1 MTDTLHRPKSG
12 TAVSVRL
19 EGINLSFGKTH
30 VLKGID
36 LQIEAGEFFAFLGP
50 SGCGKTTLL
59 RLIAGF
65 ESAQTGRVFIGDKE
79 VSYLPPWQRNLGMV
93 FQSYALW
100 PHMTV

>member
-1 MTDTLHRPKSG
+1 MNNSLKASKIDS
-12 TAVSVRL
+12 AVSVRL
-19 EGINLSFGKTH
+19 EDINLSFGKTQ

-65 ESAQTGRVFIGDKE
+65 ESAQTGRVDHRRQGS
-79 VSYLPPWQRNLGMV
+79 VLPATLE
-93 FQSYALW
+93 A
-100 PHMTV
+100 